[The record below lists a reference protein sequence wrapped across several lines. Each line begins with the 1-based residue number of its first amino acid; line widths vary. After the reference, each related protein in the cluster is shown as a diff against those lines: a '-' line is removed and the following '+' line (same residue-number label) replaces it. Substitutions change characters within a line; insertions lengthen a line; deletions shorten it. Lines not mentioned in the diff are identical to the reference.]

1 MNGASLY
8 VSFRSRNPPFLP
20 LTRSHSDTFS
30 PDSIALTDRLPPP
43 VDRRRHLVSCIVYT
57 PYRVAY
63 APLAPL
69 PPGKARLLAAMRQV
83 KEQYDAWL
91 AEPCLAHLIAALA
104 PQIAPTKAA
113 EQPAPGVRT
122 FAPTMT
128 NVGRVE
134 NYVAPVWPRDG
145 TEKGGEA
152 VIRVSEMHIACR
164 MGSVWFTP
172 CVFGFILRVGRCA
185 DWFICVFAGV
195 LRTIHAWSMQGRLSV
210 LLQVRILR
218 HRC

>member
-1 MNGASLY
+1 
-8 VSFRSRNPPFLP
+8 
-20 LTRSHSDTFS
+20 
-30 PDSIALTDRLPPP
+30 
-43 VDRRRHLVSCIVYT
+43 
-57 PYRVAY
+57 
-63 APLAPL
+63 
-69 PPGKARLLAAMRQV
+69 MRQV

-113 EQPAPGVRT
+113 EQPPPGVRT

-134 NYVAPVWPRDG
+134 NYVAPVWPRG
-145 TEKGGEA
+145 AGREA

-172 CVFGFILRVGRCA
+172 CVCLF
-185 DWFICVFAGV
+185 CVFVGGYAD
-195 LRTIHAWSMQGRLSV
+195 
-210 LLQVRILR
+210 
-218 HRC
+218 

>member
-1 MNGASLY
+1 
-8 VSFRSRNPPFLP
+8 
-20 LTRSHSDTFS
+20 
-30 PDSIALTDRLPPP
+30 
-43 VDRRRHLVSCIVYT
+43 
-57 PYRVAY
+57 
-63 APLAPL
+63 
-69 PPGKARLLAAMRQV
+69 MRQV
-83 KEQYDAWL
+83 KGQYDAWL
-91 AEPCLAHLIAALA
+91 TEPCLAHLIAALA

-113 EQPAPGVRT
+113 ERPAPGVRA

-145 TEKGGEA
+145 TEKGEKGEV

-172 CVFGFILRVGRCA
+172 CVFVFL
-185 DWFICVFAGV
+185 CVFVGGYAERLTWFRFCGV

-210 LLQVRILR
+210 LLQVSVMF
-218 HRC
+218 